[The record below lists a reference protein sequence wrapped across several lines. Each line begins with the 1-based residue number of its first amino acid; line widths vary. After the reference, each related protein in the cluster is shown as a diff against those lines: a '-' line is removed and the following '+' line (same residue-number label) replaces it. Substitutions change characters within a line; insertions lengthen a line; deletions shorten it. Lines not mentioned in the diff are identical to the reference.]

1 MSLVPV
7 TQDVLPQ
14 QTQSTTARVA
24 PASSTED
31 APTVRQPPRSW
42 QGVLNWLIRETS
54 TTALNNDQQ
63 SEDRTNNSTRI
74 TPAAAGDGQS
84 TKIEEQGTTSP
95 EDPESE
101 SERKAFLQ
109 NFLDSLAGRD
119 HMTTVK
125 ESLDMLLSSDADATS
140 REDALEMI
148 AEEVEDINVAQDFV
162 LINGI
167 IPILG
172 CLQSTAPGIQW
183 RAAHVIANLAQNNPT
198 VQVALSE
205 AAVLPH
211 IVSLLSVHDDIV
223 RLKAISALSCMIRG
237 SPQLLQ
243 EFLSYPNAYM
253 QILYCLRDPG
263 SLRLQVK
270 ALVFLH
276 HLVINKLDIASVSLL
291 LTCIVYLV
299 CRGTE
304 SLSETETLTIVTA
317 ALKEDGDQQLWEH
330 GLALI
335 QALSEKNNAV
345 SSRIRQADPQFLV
358 VVESRRRTIDALTQE
373 DKDAHREELHH
384 MEDIFGTP
392 QL

>member
-263 SLRLQVK
+263 SLRLQVC
-270 ALVFLH
+270 
-276 HLVINKLDIASVSLL
+276 LL
-291 LTCIVYLV
+291 QTDYCIYN
-299 CRGTE
+299 T
-304 SLSETETLTIVTA
+304 
-317 ALKEDGDQQLWEH
+317 
-330 GLALI
+330 
-335 QALSEKNNAV
+335 
-345 SSRIRQADPQFLV
+345 
-358 VVESRRRTIDALTQE
+358 
-373 DKDAHREELHH
+373 
-384 MEDIFGTP
+384 
-392 QL
+392 